1 MDAAIHKA
9 YCKKTESVR
18 WAKRRIALDIPVDV
32 FSSHQLDLGTSFL
45 LRRMA
50 LAGARWPTALDLG
63 CGYGPIAL
71 FLAATGL
78 SENVSGIDRDALA
91 VAFAEWNAQ
100 RNGVGGVTF
109 EPGLVYDAVGERRFD
124 LVVANIPAKAGESM
138 HRLFLLGAQKHLTP
152 AGETWI
158 VVVQPLEDAVDDIL
172 AHENVELRD
181 KAARPG
187 HVVYRYAFK
196 GPVPMP
202 ADPYDRGLRSFRW
215 KSIRY
220 QLQAWHGLPEFDT
233 LAIDTEL
240 GFSLLAQY
248 AKREQAKSVAVWNPA
263 HGHLAVFL
271 SKALAPPFDLRICG
285 RDCLAVEA
293 TLRNLALN
301 GFAGRV
307 EPYVSIDFPIGD
319 DVWKPEL
326 AVGRLNAA
334 LGDRLSSEIVARWF
348 ADEPNCTAILCGR
361 AAFAARVEQRLA
373 PHGVEV
379 VQKLKR
385 RGFSAAC
392 LRRRRT

>member
-9 YCKKTESVR
+9 YCKKSESVR

-50 LAGARWPTALDLG
+50 SAGARWPTSLDLG

-71 FLAATGL
+71 FLASTGL
-78 SENVSGIDRDALA
+78 SEHVYGIDRDALA
-91 VAFAEWNAQ
+91 VAFAEWNAR
-100 RNGVGGVTF
+100 RNSVDGVTF
-109 EPGLVYDAVGERRFD
+109 EPGLAYDAVGERRFD
-124 LVVANIPAKAGESM
+124 LVVANIPAKAGDSM
-138 HRLFLLGAQKHLTP
+138 HRLFLLGAQEHLTP
-152 AGETWI
+152 TGEVWI
-158 VVVQPLEDAVDDIL
+158 VVVQPLEDAVDEIL

-248 AKREQAKSVAVWNPA
+248 TKREQVRSVAVWNPG
-263 HGHLAVFL
+263 HGHLPVFL
-271 SKALAPPFDLRICG
+271 SRVVARPFDLRIFG
-285 RDCLAVEA
+285 RDCLAIEA
-293 TLRNLALN
+293 TRRNLAFS

-307 EPYVSIDFPIGD
+307 ETCVSIDSAVGD
-319 DVWKPEL
+319 DACRPDLV
-326 AVGRLNAA
+326 VGRLNAA

-348 ADEPNCTAILCGR
+348 ADHPDCTVIVCGR

-379 VQKLKR
+379 VQRLKR
-385 RGFSAAC
+385 KGFSAAR
-392 LRRRRT
+392 LRRKRA